1 MTITTGKHF
10 VVFPMQMWGHTR
22 TMCTLVARMAKLRN
36 VTITFFIISGFYD
49 RVMAEISRE
58 FLPGEE
64 YLSARIR
71 VVALQHNKSVA
82 ITKDVE
88 AAFEAAYVKMCNGEP
103 LTCAKTGKEIPVHP
117 MRVSVAIID
126 MFIPDAFEA
135 VRKHTPDTVK
145 VFVWV
150 PVATHSFFFYWAED
164 HVDSVEASAAQ
175 RGISFEEA
183 AREIVQPSG
192 KVMRSPL
199 TGAIYDYELQP
210 QAFPLWF
217 SGTLLKIARVMQ
229 TAHGMLTFDAAEYDP
244 KTAKALKA
252 WFGKSS
258 RKAYYAGPLIPQG
271 TENTSS
277 DPRADIIRKFLD
289 EKLALYGKHSVV
301 YVSFGSLFW
310 PTDTNKLWAVLE
322 VLMERNIPF
331 VMSCA
336 AEFASG
342 IPETLQDK
350 IAQFGHAIVAEWV
363 PQQALLDH
371 PATGWYLSHGG
382 HNSTIESIMA
392 GVPAIVWPISADQ
405 PVNAIYL
412 SEDLDVAYEL
422 IEVRNGTGLGKLLRN
437 GRVPVGTIVAV
448 KAEMN
453 NVLSSAFGED
463 GARKR
468 AKLQSLRKILQ
479 ASWNEEGVARRE
491 VEEFLDDL

>member
-183 AREIVQPSG
+183 AREG
-192 KVMRSPL
+192 RDYNEPL
-199 TGAIYDYELQP
+199 A
-210 QAFPLWF
+210 
-217 SGTLLKIARVMQ
+217 
-229 TAHGMLTFDAAEYDP
+229 
-244 KTAKALKA
+244 
-252 WFGKSS
+252 
-258 RKAYYAGPLIPQG
+258 
-271 TENTSS
+271 
-277 DPRADIIRKFLD
+277 RADTNIFPVLSRPCPPRHPL
-289 EKLALYGKHSVV
+289 LAAS
-301 YVSFGSLFW
+301 
-310 PTDTNKLWAVLE
+310 PAV
-322 VLMERNIPF
+322 PPP
-331 VMSCA
+331 A
-336 AEFASG
+336 A
-342 IPETLQDK
+342 
-350 IAQFGHAIVAEWV
+350 
-363 PQQALLDH
+363 
-371 PATGWYLSHGG
+371 
-382 HNSTIESIMA
+382 
-392 GVPAIVWPISADQ
+392 VPAVVPPFLLPRQ
-405 PVNAIYL
+405 P
-412 SEDLDVAYEL
+412 
-422 IEVRNGTGLGKLLRN
+422 RGLQTSHQTPY
-437 GRVPVGTIVAV
+437 VC
-448 KAEMN
+448 
-453 NVLSSAFGED
+453 
-463 GARKR
+463 
-468 AKLQSLRKILQ
+468 
-479 ASWNEEGVARRE
+479 
-491 VEEFLDDL
+491 